1 MRIDLSSY
9 GDAPFFV
16 SPSAS
21 IARGLDHLGMAQDN
35 FNLMDACIPG
45 ISNATRH
52 VRPYSL
58 MCWTAWQSREAWK
71 ARNTR
76 PKAADMLRFR
86 EKTESLFLWGH
97 KLHDA
102 TLHMPGS
109 DAKVP
114 KAGPGGRVSLDF
126 KSWNR
131 SPGNTSYLA
140 AVQYRPSLTAGLGL
154 LAREGTDLFKPTEE
168 GEDLAVALHDEL
180 RRCPAF
186 DLLCDAD
193 AIKATA
199 GEAEAAYEVWN
210 VKETSKAEARL
221 FRSVLHAEESV
232 AAAADVK
239 QVNPLARR
247 SAFVR
252 LVIDAL
258 SQARQPLDA
267 GTLRELL
274 AFRRL
279 ANGSNLRLE
288 AGPLAQSQRWL
299 LLQMR
304 QAQRQ
309 AIESLLAWIE
319 RVLINEPVCNPD
331 DLWQRAAEEI
341 EMDGSVEGAVAA
353 CLPAQCRSFEDYSL
367 WLQQGEDEHLSI
379 ITESYDLGHFTR
391 RREQTVND
399 CLGLLFKLERMLSW
413 ILPGSF
419 LGQELA
425 RHSTAHRVPFAKW
438 RNLVRKFQQRTP
450 AELAEQLLKQCVLS
464 QHFAIATQRN
474 EEGKPRLRIS
484 VEEEGFRALVD
495 RPWAPQPTADRLE
508 ALLSLMQSCHLLHE
522 RDQCYRPARL

>member
-1 MRIDLSSY
+1 MPTDLSIY

-58 MCWTAWQSREAWK
+58 MCWASWYSREAWK
-71 ARNTR
+71 ARNRR
-76 PKAADMLRFR
+76 PTTADMLRFR

-114 KAGPGGRVSLDF
+114 KAGPGGRVMLDF

-140 AVQYRPSLTAGLGL
+140 AVQYRPSLTTGLGL
-154 LAREGTDLFKPTEE
+154 LAREGPDLFKPTDT
-168 GEDLAVALHDEL
+168 GEDLAMALHAEL
-180 RRCPAF
+180 SRCTSF

-193 AIKATA
+193 AIKATPK
-199 GEAEAAYEVWN
+199 EAEAAYEVWN
-210 VKETSKAEARL
+210 VKETSKAEACL
-221 FRSVLHAEESV
+221 FRSVLYEENSV
-232 AAAADVK
+232 PAAADLE

-258 SQARQPLDA
+258 TQARQPLDA
-267 GTLRELL
+267 ATLRELL
-274 AFRRL
+274 AFGRL
-279 ANGSNLRLE
+279 SNGSPLRLE
-288 AGPLAQSQRWL
+288 AGPRAQSQRWR

-309 AIESLLAWIE
+309 AVESLLAWIE
-319 RVLINEPVCNPD
+319 RMLIDEQICEPN
-331 DLWQRAAEEI
+331 DLWRRAAEEI
-341 EMDGSVEGAVAA
+341 EMDGCVEEAVTA
-353 CLPAQCRSFEDYSL
+353 CLPAQCRSFEDYSQ

-379 ITESYDLGHFTR
+379 IAETYVLGHATR
-391 RREQTVND
+391 AGEQTVND

-413 ILPGSF
+413 ITPDSF
-419 LGQELA
+419 LSQELA
-425 RHSTAHRVPFAKW
+425 RYSTAHRVPFAKW
-438 RNLVRKFQQRTP
+438 RNLVRRFGQRSP

-495 RPWAPQPTADRLE
+495 RSWAPQPTPDRLE
-508 ALLSLMQSCHLLHE
+508 ALLSLMQSCHLLRE
-522 RDQCYRPARL
+522 RDLSYSPAKL